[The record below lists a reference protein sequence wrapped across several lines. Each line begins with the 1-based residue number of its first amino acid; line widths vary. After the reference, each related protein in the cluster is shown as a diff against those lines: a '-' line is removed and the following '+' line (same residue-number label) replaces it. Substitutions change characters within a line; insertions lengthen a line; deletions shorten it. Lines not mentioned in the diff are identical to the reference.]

1 LQKPDLFDTL
11 FRTFIEDELTHKLT
25 ISNYNILDQIKNE
38 YSMFSFQKVL
48 NFMHQKKFKWIL
60 NDSFSLDV
68 ALNLKEIIIDSFI
81 RMRLKEGFKCI
92 FQSPKFAIFTMQL
105 TMFDSGDICNQ
116 FEPSLSDASKFL
128 NKETSSSNLDE
139 TREDMRRHSAKNFT
153 TFKNGSSQICT
164 FIYVVRFFSNLTQ
177 LSTSMSQLLNLSQQ
191 KSAFRL
197 RHNNNGLLNVI
208 DGYSSEN
215 LFYLDNSKRSSDNF
229 QDIGPSNKKDEIK
242 SNSGN
247 LDLNNIEISFT
258 TEMYFESIDGI
269 YREKKAANLSNS
281 TLNLNSK
288 KIMRDKLKHL
298 RNFRNLTNSE
308 IINLI
313 YLTDLKC
320 YSALQSSYALFL
332 SKTNPVANLTNLLNI
347 SSPNSFQSH
356 QYFHSASNLIN
367 IYEYDSN
374 YFDSIRILPDLNII
388 PKTSLVKLNNNNK
401 MSSVRSTYL
410 INRIKFNK
418 NLNRKTKPG
427 NLSKQEN
434 EKFKR
439 LFSEDNSLK
448 FENNQKRR
456 SSIESKDKGKNF
468 ENSYTNK
475 EANSSSKKVEKSAA
489 ISLHDQL
496 RPVLDCID
504 TNCSLV
510 DVNFQFTLR
519 GILLESSLYVCVF
532 EDVPLNLF
540 NQSSKSQ
547 VLNFTLKLHT
557 AFAY

>member
-1 LQKPDLFDTL
+1 
-11 FRTFIEDELTHKLT
+11 
-25 ISNYNILDQIKNE
+25 
-38 YSMFSFQKVL
+38 
-48 NFMHQKKFKWIL
+48 
-60 NDSFSLDV
+60 
-68 ALNLKEIIIDSFI
+68 
-81 RMRLKEGFKCI
+81 
-92 FQSPKFAIFTMQL
+92 
-105 TMFDSGDICNQ
+105 MFDSGDICNQ

-128 NKETSSSNLDE
+128 NKETAGSNLDE
-139 TREDMRRHSAKNFT
+139 TREDVRRHSAKNFT

-177 LSTSMSQLLNLSQQ
+177 LSTSMAQLLNSSQQ

-197 RHNNNGLLNVI
+197 DNNSSKLIKHSNNGLLNVI

-215 LFYLDNSKRSSDNF
+215 LFYLDNSKRTNENF
-229 QDIGPSNKKDEIK
+229 QEIGPNNKKDDIK
-242 SNSGN
+242 SSSGN
-247 LDLNNIEISFT
+247 LDLSNIEISFT

-281 TLNLNSK
+281 TFNLNSK

-388 PKTSLVKLNNNNK
+388 PKNSLVKLNNNSK

-427 NLSKQEN
+427 NLAKQEN

-456 SSIESKDKGKNF
+456 SSIESKDKGKHF
-468 ENSYTNK
+468 ESSYMSK

-540 NQSSKSQ
+540 NQTSKSQ
-547 VLNFTLKLHT
+547 VLNFALKLYS
-557 AFAY
+557 AFEN